1 MALRVLLVQSE
12 IKTAQVLSVFFA
24 NRGDTVWQAT
34 DALKAREL

>member
-1 MALRVLLVQSE
+1 MALRVLLIQSE
-12 IKTAQVLSVFFA
+12 IKTVQVLSVFFA